1 MTEKKSLWTKIAFA
15 LAIAFFYLPIVY
27 VIFFSFNSS
36 RSLNN
41 FTGFSLQWY
50 QKMFENRTM
59 MESIYYS
66 TVIAV
71 IATLV
76 STVIGVLLGSFIM
89 AMIPKALPLLHIDA
103 LWQNTIKGVL
113 ILVVV
118 VVNAVL
124 QRVADRNALS
134 RREM

>member
-1 MTEKKSLWTKIAFA
+1 MRVNRDKVLAYVLCGLCCGVAALFLSARFGGASYTLGSGRDVFA
-15 LAIAFFYLPIVY
+15 ISAC
-27 VIFFSFNSS
+27 VI
-36 RSLNN
+36 
-41 FTGFSLQWY
+41 GG
-50 QKMFENRTM
+50 
-59 MESIYYS
+59 
-66 TVIAV
+66 
-71 IATLV
+71 V
-76 STVIGVLLGSFIM
+76 SMSGGRGTVIGVLLGSFIM